1 MVSIETFYAA
11 AANAGL
17 LINASIDGQIV
28 AVDFRAPDE
37 TVLDG
42 LALSTEYTMH
52 YPRSTLPH
60 LASNHQVVIE
70 QVTYRMREVRALG
83 YGTEC
88 RATVTRL

>member
-42 LALSTEYTMH
+42 LALSTEYTMQLSALH
-52 YPRSTLPH
+52 IAASCKQSPGSYRASDLPR
-60 LASNHQVVIE
+60 A
-70 QVTYRMREVRALG
+70 
-83 YGTEC
+83 
-88 RATVTRL
+88 